1 MKAVLLDHHLQLV
14 DDFPQPQPQPGE
26 ALIRI
31 HQAGI
36 CNTDVE
42 LLNGYKN
49 FTGVPGHEFVGTV
62 AAGPDEWLGRRV
74 VGEINVACGACDMCQ
89 RGIPTQC
96 RHRRTLGLINHQGAF
111 AEYLALSTA
120 NLHAVPD
127 ALSDDQAVFVEP
139 LAAACQI
146 LEATSITSSDRVV
159 LVGAGKL
166 GLLCAQV
173 LHLTGADLKVV
184 VRRERPRQLLEK
196 WGIAAVTRAELPDNM
211 ADVVVDC
218 TGSSEGFTEALSL
231 VRPRGRIV
239 LKSTYAHLPT
249 ADLTRVVVDEIQ
261 VIGSRCGPFPTA
273 IGLLARG
280 EVDVVSLI
288 EERYVLKDA
297 VAAFARA
304 SQPGMG
310 KVLLTM
316 QAIPPAAE

>member
-1 MKAVLLDHHLQLV
+1 MKALLLADHLHV
-14 DDFPQPQPQPGE
+14 VNNFPQPQPGPGE

-42 LLNGYKN
+42 LLKGYKD
-49 FTGVPGHEFVGTV
+49 FSGVPGHEFVGTV
-62 AAGPDEWLGRRV
+62 VAGPDEWLHRRV
-74 VGEINVACGACDMCQ
+74 VGEINVACGMCDMCQ

-96 RHRRTLGLINHQGAF
+96 RFRRTVGLIRHQGAF
-111 AEYLALSTA
+111 AEYMPLSTT

-139 LAAACQI
+139 LAAACQV
-146 LEATSITSSDRVV
+146 LEATAITSLDRVV

-173 LHLTGADLKVV
+173 LRLTGAELKVI
-184 VRRERPRQLLEK
+184 VRREQPRQLLAR
-196 WGIAAVTRAELPDNM
+196 WGIDAVTRAELPDGM

-218 TGSSEGFTEALSL
+218 TGSSEGFAEALSL

-239 LKSTYAHLPT
+239 LKSTYAQLPT
-249 ADLTRVVVDEIQ
+249 ADLTRVVVDEVQ
-261 VIGSRCGPFPTA
+261 VVGSRCGPFPQA
-273 IGLLARG
+273 IELLVRG

-288 EERYVLKDA
+288 QERYPLEHA
-297 VAAFARA
+297 VEAFRRA
-304 SQPGMG
+304 SQPGMA
-310 KVLLTM
+310 KVLLT
-316 QAIPPAAE
+316 IS